1 MWFLIWFW
9 LTKSLQLFDFDFDFK
24 LKKKIDWQSMVL
36 NTYDS
41 FNAKEDSF
49 LIDSYQS
56 DGSVGAILIE
66 FFII

>member
-1 MWFLIWFW
+1 MLFSFKYSEVANCMVW
-9 LTKSLQLFDFDFDFK
+9 LTESPTN
-24 LKKKIDWQSMVL
+24 VL
-36 NTYDS
+36 NTYNS
-41 FNAKEDSF
+41 FNAKEDSL